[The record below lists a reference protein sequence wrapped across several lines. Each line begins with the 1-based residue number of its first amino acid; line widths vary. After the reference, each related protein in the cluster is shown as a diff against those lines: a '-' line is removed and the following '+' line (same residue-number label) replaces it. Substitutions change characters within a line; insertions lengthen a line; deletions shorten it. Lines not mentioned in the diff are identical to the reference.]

1 MKIVKACIGFIRE
14 QITSFHPFS
23 RYILHGSLQFT
34 AVLYLAAGIT
44 YRVASYVPDY
54 FQALT
59 YSDGF
64 LSIAPV
70 TLASGI
76 IAALISDLV
85 LRKSNADKK
94 EK

>member
-1 MKIVKACIGFIRE
+1 MFP
-14 QITSFHPFS
+14 TP
-23 RYILHGSLQFT
+23 L
-34 AVLYLAAGIT
+34 
-44 YRVASYVPDY
+44 
-54 FQALT
+54 QALA

-70 TLASGI
+70 VLASGV

-85 LRKSNADKK
+85 LRKNNADKK

>member
-1 MKIVKACIGFIRE
+1 MSFIRE
-14 QITSFHPFS
+14 QVSSFHQFS
-23 RYILHGSLQFT
+23 RYILQGALQFT
-34 AVLYLAAGIT
+34 AVLYLAAGVT
-44 YRVASYVPDY
+44 YRIALYVPNRLH
-54 FQALT
+54 ALA

-70 TLASGI
+70 VLASGV

-85 LRKSNADKK
+85 LRKNNADKK

>member
-1 MKIVKACIGFIRE
+1 MAFIRE
-14 QITSFHPFS
+14 QVSSFHQFS
-23 RYILHGSLQFT
+23 RYILQ
-34 AVLYLAAGIT
+34 VLYLDAGVT
-44 YRVASYVPDY
+44 YRIALYVPNPL
-54 FQALT
+54 QALA

-70 TLASGI
+70 VLASGV

-85 LRKSNADKK
+85 LRKNNADKK